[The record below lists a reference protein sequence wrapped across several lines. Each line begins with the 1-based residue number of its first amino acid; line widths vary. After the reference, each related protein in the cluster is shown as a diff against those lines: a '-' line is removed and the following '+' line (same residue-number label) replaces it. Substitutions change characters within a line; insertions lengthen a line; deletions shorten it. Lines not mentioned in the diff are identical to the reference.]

1 MGEILAAA
9 LLLAGVTIGV
19 LGGVGLHR
27 FGSVYARMHAATK
40 PATLGLVLVL
50 AGVAVR
56 AGDAGDV
63 IKLVLVIVFQFLT
76 APLAAHALARAAYRA
91 GMTMGE
97 TEKLDELAGRG
108 RDDGRSDDRS

>member
-1 MGEILAAA
+1 MGDIVSAV

-19 LGGVGLHR
+19 IGGVGLHR

-56 AGDAGDV
+56 AEDAGDV
-63 IKLVLVIVFQFLT
+63 VKLVLVIVLQFLT

-91 GMTMGE
+91 GMPMGD
-97 TEKLDELAGRG
+97 TGGLDELGGA
-108 RDDGRSDDRS
+108 DRSDGETGR

>member
-1 MGEILAAA
+1 MAEIVAAV

-19 LGGVGLHR
+19 IGGVGLHR
-27 FGSVYARMHAATK
+27 FGSVYARMHASTK

-56 AGDAGDV
+56 AEDSGDV
-63 IKLVLVIVFQFLT
+63 VKLVLVIVAQFLT

-91 GMTMGE
+91 GMPMGATGE
-97 TEKLDELAGRG
+97 LDELGGA
-108 RDDGRSDDRS
+108 DRSDVETGR

>member
-9 LLLAGVTIGV
+9 LLLAGVIIGIT
-19 LGGVGLHR
+19 GGVGLHR

-56 AGDAGDV
+56 AGDTGDV

-91 GMTMGE
+91 DIPIGATAE
-97 TEKLDELAGRG
+97 LDELAEVARE
-108 RDDGRSDDRS
+108 DTNADGR